1 MEKASAAPLAADRVA
16 TNSVIEHGTWHSATA
31 LCPKF
36 ALLAMKTDSHE
47 TNMKHEVKAVADKRM
62 KHYKVIC
69 FLGVALITW
78 IDKAVLLNR
87 LNECNNVAAQVCTIY
102 FTIALV
108 SMLLGLTASSFP
120 DSALCAKTVSSN
132 GALQA
137 FLLLNAVVH
146 LHNMDLYPKVL
157 HLGVSWMLTSLV
169 FCIYWAM

>member
-1 MEKASAAPLAADRVA
+1 
-16 TNSVIEHGTWHSATA
+16 
-31 LCPKF
+31 
-36 ALLAMKTDSHE
+36 
-47 TNMKHEVKAVADKRM
+47 M

-87 LNECNNVAAQVCTIY
+87 LNEYNNIVAQICTIY
-102 FTIALV
+102 FTIVLV
-108 SMLLGLTASSFP
+108 SMLLGLIASSFP

-137 FLLLNAVVH
+137 FLFLNIVVH
-146 LHNMDLYPKVL
+146 LHNIELCPVL

-169 FCIYWAM
+169 FCIYWAI

>member
-1 MEKASAAPLAADRVA
+1 MQ
-16 TNSVIEHGTWHSATA
+16 
-31 LCPKF
+31 
-36 ALLAMKTDSHE
+36 
-47 TNMKHEVKAVADKRM
+47 VKVVADQRI

-87 LNECNNVAAQVCTIY
+87 LNEYNNVAAQVCIIY

-137 FLLLNAVVH
+137 FLFLNAVVH
-146 LHNMDLYPKVL
+146 LHNIDLYSKVR

>member
-1 MEKASAAPLAADRVA
+1 VQVK
-16 TNSVIEHGTWHSATA
+16 TNE
-31 LCPKF
+31 
-36 ALLAMKTDSHE
+36 
-47 TNMKHEVKAVADKRM
+47 RM

-69 FLGVALITW
+69 FLGVALLTW

-87 LNECNNVAAQVCTIY
+87 LNEYNNVAAQVCTIY
-102 FTIALV
+102 FTFALV

-137 FLLLNAVVH
+137 FLFLNIVMH
-146 LHNMDLYPKVL
+146 LHNIEFYPEFF

>member
-1 MEKASAAPLAADRVA
+1 VQ
-16 TNSVIEHGTWHSATA
+16 
-31 LCPKF
+31 
-36 ALLAMKTDSHE
+36 
-47 TNMKHEVKAVADKRM
+47 VKAVADQRM

-78 IDKAVLLNR
+78 IDKAVFLNR
-87 LNECNNVAAQVCTIY
+87 LNEYNNVAAQVCIIY

-137 FLLLNAVVH
+137 FLFLNAVVH
-146 LHNMDLYPKVL
+146 LHNIDLYPKVL

-169 FCIYWAM
+169 FCIYRAMSALKVKGILLLCHLVAKLYGAKEFCGMVCCCDAFVNRNRRRN